1 MSIFNY
7 TLPSGAEFTVRG
19 PAGASKEQADRVFY
33 EQVAAGSLVGYTAGQ
48 TLTSTASKIVRF
60 QLSRLERGTAG
71 VENTPVLSVIQNLPT
86 VKGIP
91 NLVDVPL
98 VNPVDTADVIEAK
111 GADLGPTAIGPLD
124 SFQVQKLLA
133 QVSNIV
139 DQAFDEITL
148 EKGVGKYGFNAYALE
163 QLEYLKPGTTASFLS
178 ASPEDFVSV
187 LSSPA
192 VWTGQDG
199 ITGLDVFL
207 EDEVLQNQA
216 QYQLMSISYQ
226 SLQAAGVIT
235 QPVTAPATPVSG
247 TVYTNSG
254 LQTLSTLGLLG
265 VNLGS
270 LNGITSTSL
279 ANNAALRDLV
289 SLPVTN
295 LKSLNS
301 GAVNSLIQTQGIGA
315 LSSLNFNSLGNLA
328 SNQITGS
335 IGALVNNASKF
346 GTQATALWANSSN
359 LPGLVNVAGLNTA
372 NLSSLANF
380 NLSPGSLTTLIP
392 GSLTNLVPGSF
403 SNLTSGLDQLGK
415 ASQYSVN
422 FANPLNNFNDLG
434 NLSSLGNL
442 GNLSDLG
449 GLSNLYSSA
458 SGQLTGALSAA
469 SGQATAIL
477 DGLTGQLNSTLSS
490 LTGQFNVSQLSN
502 LFGGSGLSNL
512 FGGLGNFGGLANLG
526 GIGEVFG
533 GGGDLVSGTVVAG
546 GYNNTVN
553 RSTVDAAFKRILG
566 SNKIPVPDYD
576 YPSSTNI
583 QTRLDIQQ
591 AQNILSGGGVGGAIS
606 G

>member
-1 MSIFNY
+1 VEHNQEMSIFNY

-48 TLTSTASKIVRF
+48 TLTSAASKIVRF

-71 VENTPVLSVIQNLPT
+71 VENTPVLSIIQNLPT
-86 VKGIP
+86 VQGIP
-91 NLVDVPL
+91 DLVNVPL
-98 VNPVDTADVIEAK
+98 VNPVNTADVIEAK
-111 GADLGPTAIGPLD
+111 GADLGPTSIGPLD

-163 QLEYLKPGTTASFLS
+163 QIGYLKPGTTASFLS
-178 ASPEDFVSV
+178 VSSEDFVSV

-192 VWTGQDG
+192 VWTGQDSV
-199 ITGLDVFL
+199 TGLDVFL
-207 EDEVLQNQA
+207 ADEELQNQS

-235 QPVTAPATPVSG
+235 QPATAPATPVSG

-270 LNGITSTSL
+270 LAGITSTSL

-289 SLPVTN
+289 SLPITN
-295 LKSLNS
+295 LKTLSS
-301 GAVNSLIQTQGIGA
+301 GAVNSLIQNRGIGA

-359 LPGLVNVAGLNTA
+359 LPGLGSIAGLNTT
-372 NLSSLANF
+372 NLSSLANL
-380 NLSPGSLTTLIP
+380 NLSPGSLTNLI
-392 GSLTNLVPGSF
+392 PGSF

-442 GNLSDLG
+442 GNLTDLG

-458 SGQLTGALSAA
+458 SGQITGALSAA

-477 DGLTGQLNSTLSS
+477 GSLTGQLNSTLSS

-502 LFGGSGLSNL
+502 LFGGSGFSNL

-553 RSTVDAAFKRILG
+553 RGTVDAAFKRILG
-566 SNKIPVPDYD
+566 SDKIPVPDYD

-591 AQNILSGGGVGGAIS
+591 AQNILISGGGFGGSIS